1 MKKWNIIR
9 IINWK
14 LEMKCNTR
22 ANKLLEHLI
31 EGWDRRLS
39 KILSR
44 VLINSTLNSKMML
57 LIKNVYSISTLI
69 ISFYL
74 YFFLFFFNGFC
85 HKMCY
90 LVARAKGGSNLTKN
104 DKNWHEG
111 GCVAK
116 KVMMSLIEVF
126 FNVHLFC
133 MRQFFSLTF
142 LYYHVW

>member
-1 MKKWNIIR
+1 MKSKIHS
-9 IINWK
+9 
-14 LEMKCNTR
+14 
-22 ANKLLEHLI
+22 NKLLEHLT

-44 VLINSTLNSKMML
+44 VLINSTLNSKNDVAY
-57 LIKNVYSISTLI
+57 KNIYSISTLI

-74 YFFLFFFNGFC
+74 YFFLFFFNRFC

-90 LVARAKGGSNLTKN
+90 LIARAKGGSNLTKN

-116 KVMMSLIEVF
+116 RVMMSLIEVF
-126 FNVHLFC
+126 LMYIFSVWDN
-133 MRQFFSLTF
+133 FSLLHSYIITF
-142 LYYHVW
+142 GN